1 MKSKSVRRP
10 SPALIVAIVALVAAL
25 AGSAIALPGKNSVK
39 KNDIAKNAV
48 VSKAIKNDKV
58 TGADVNEASLG
69 PVPSAASAAA
79 LAGHTRFRTVI
90 GEGTEQPIATFG
102 PFTLVGTCA
111 IDDSGDDFSE
121 LYVKTSVDNAAMDS
135 NSEDE
140 ETDFDTSL
148 TPLVLV
154 SDTVSTGDPE
164 IEGEYGGN
172 LVTHAP
178 DGHEYSVDDLTLTI
192 NMPNEIAK
200 CGFAGSIEQIS

>member
-1 MKSKSVRRP
+1 MLSKTVRRP

-25 AGSAIALPGKNSVK
+25 AGSAIALPGKNTVK

-69 PVPSAASAAA
+69 TVPSAASAAA
-79 LAGHTRFRTVI
+79 LAGHTRFSVHVPE
-90 GEGTEQPIATFG
+90 GEDHVVATFG
-102 PFTLVGTCA
+102 PFTLIGTCT
-111 IDDSGDDFSE
+111 IDDGGTDESLLE
-121 LYVKTSVDNAAMDS
+121 LETSAANSAMDT

-140 ETDFDTSL
+140 ESDFDPGTEA
-148 TPLVLV
+148 LVLV
-154 SDTVSTGDPE
+154 SDSQSTGDPE

-178 DGHEYSVDDLTLTI
+178 DGSIYSVDDLTLTF
-192 NMPNEIAK
+192 NMPNEIGQ
-200 CGFAGSIEQIS
+200 CGFAGTIEKVQ